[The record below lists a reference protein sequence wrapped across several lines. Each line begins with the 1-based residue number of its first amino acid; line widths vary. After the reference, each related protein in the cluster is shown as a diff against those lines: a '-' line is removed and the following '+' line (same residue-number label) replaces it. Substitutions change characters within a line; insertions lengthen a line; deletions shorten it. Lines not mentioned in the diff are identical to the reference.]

1 MGQWLVKLQFFLGY
15 QSKNQFKYVIF
26 KFEIYHN
33 VLCAPVLQFVKL
45 IGNLHLWSKTLV
57 ILHL

>member
-33 VLCAPVLQFVKL
+33 VLCAPVLQFVTL
-45 IGNLHLWSKTLV
+45 IGNLHLWSKL
-57 ILHL
+57 